1 LDNWNGI
8 VSLFIACIEFVL
20 ILNILFFAERNKV
33 NRLAALLIFILMN
46 YQLLEFLMCYAF
58 IGLPYTAYIAFVNI
72 SFLPPLGLLIVLR
85 FWNYDKKYWLLLFM
99 PPLFFTIYY
108 LFTIEQFQL
117 GKCTVLYASY
127 NYPLGFLYGLFYYL
141 PILATIILL
150 SVKAKLNNGKRNLL
164 ARVLLGG
171 YILISIPVI
180 ASFLFAWLGMP
191 GLQSVIESIM
201 CKSAVVLA
209 FCYLY
214 FSLKNKKEK
223 TVS

>member
-1 LDNWNGI
+1 MDNWNGI

-20 ILNILFFAERNKV
+20 LLNMLFFAERNKI
-33 NRLAALLIFILMN
+33 NLLALLLVLILMN
-46 YQLLEFLMCYAF
+46 YQLLEFIMCYASL
-58 IGLPYTAYIAFVNI
+58 GLPYTAYIAFVNI

-85 FWNYDKKYWLLLFM
+85 FWNYNSKLWFLLFI
-99 PPLFFTIYY
+99 PAIFFSVYY

-117 GKCTVLYASY
+117 GKCTPLYASY

-141 PILATIILL
+141 PILATIVIL
-150 SVKAKLNNGKRNLL
+150 SVKVKINNDEQKLISS
-164 ARVLLGG
+164 VLLGG
-171 YILISIPVI
+171 YLLISIPVV

-191 GLQSVIESIM
+191 GLQSVIESVM
-201 CKSAVVLA
+201 CKTAVILA

-223 TVS
+223 PVG